1 MSDSLRPRGL
11 QHARL
16 LCPPMASVV
25 RSNSR
30 PLSQWYCQTISSP
43 AAPFFAF
50 SLSQHRRFPMSLH
63 FASGGW
69 SIGASASASVLPVS
83 IQGWFP
89 LNWFDLLTVQ
99 GHLKSLLQHHNPEAS
114 IVWHSAFLMVH
125 LSEPYMTIG
134 KTIALAIQTFVGKV
148 MSLLFNMLSRF
159 FIAFLFFSPFFLLLF
174 LLLFSRSK
182 CLLISWMQSPSI
194 GILEPK
200 NLFLNI
206 WILCRWYSQ
215 VICFFKLLV
224 YKAVSGL
231 KQNREAGIAFS
242 HVSFSF
248 TYEQLPLH
256 PYPCH
261 NGPCVIPD
269 ESALTQHSQN
279 PDLPRVHSCSCIPPG
294 FGQMC
299 SNRYPSL

>member
-30 PLSQWYCQTISSP
+30 PLSRWYCQTISSP

-134 KTIALAIQTFVGKV
+134 KTIALAIQTFVGKL
-148 MSLLFNMLSRF
+148 MSLLFNTLSRF
-159 FIAFLFFSPFFLLLF
+159 VTAFLSM
-174 LLLFSRSK
+174 SK
-182 CLLISWMQSPSI
+182 CLLTLWLQSASTV
-194 GILEPK
+194 ILEPK
-200 NLFLNI
+200 KMKSVTIYTFSPSICHEVMWLDAMIFIL
-206 WILCRWYSQ
+206 WILS
-215 VICFFKLLV
+215 FKP
-224 YKAVSGL
+224 
-231 KQNREAGIAFS
+231 AFS
-242 HVSFSF
+242 LSSF
-248 TYEQLPLH
+248 
-256 PYPCH
+256 
-261 NGPCVIPD
+261 
-269 ESALTQHSQN
+269 ALKRIFNYSS
-279 PDLPRVHSCSCIPPG
+279 HSCH
-294 FGQMC
+294 
-299 SNRYPSL
+299 